1 MKIAISQPMY
11 GRSVEQIKAERQPLI
26 KKLEELGMSV
36 IDTVL
41 DIEEQ
46 KDPMYYLGESVKLF
60 ADADAVVFMP
70 DWEMARGCRIEYK
83 IAEEYGKIIVL
94 LPRNKEL

>member
-1 MKIAISQPMY
+1 MCFYVGGCMKIAISQPMY

-70 DWEMARGCRIEYK
+70 D
-83 IAEEYGKIIVL
+83 
-94 LPRNKEL
+94 